1 MNANELATV
10 DQLRAFLGGAQ
21 RVAFEVASDKDARYG
36 WIRKTLIQFR
46 YLELRK
52 PDKGVVIRYLVKVSG
67 YSRQQVTRL
76 VKQYRDTGRLARRQR
91 AVKGFRR
98 RYTPEDIRR
107 LAAMDERH
115 GTPNGLTMKK
125 LCERACEVFGQR
137 EYQRLAGISVSH
149 LYNLRKSAGYRR
161 CRLTVHKTRPRSV
174 AIGERRAPRPEGRPG
189 FLRVDTVHQGDFD
202 GHKGVYHINTVD
214 EVTQMQAI
222 ASVEKI
228 SERYLIPALEPL
240 LEAYPFAVL
249 GFHSDNG
256 SEFVN
261 RQVAALL
268 DKLRA
273 EFTRSRP
280 RQSNDN
286 ALAECKNGHVI
297 RKHFGHLH
305 IAQRWAP
312 AINEFNREHLNP
324 YLNYHR
330 PCLFPET
337 FEDRKGKQRKR
348 YPYASLMTPYEKL
361 KSLPSAQAY
370 LKPGLNFQSLD
381 KIACQQ
387 SDNEAADRLQKAR
400 RKLFDRILYP
410 QRKQA

>member
-1 MNANELATV
+1 M
-10 DQLRAFLGGAQ
+10 RAFLGGAQ

-36 WIRKTLIQFR
+36 WIRETLVQFR
-46 YLELRK
+46 YLELGK
-52 PDKGVVIRYLVKVSG
+52 PDKRVVIRYLVKVSG

-91 AVKGFRR
+91 AVRGFRR
-98 RYTPEDIRR
+98 RYTPVDIRL

-115 GTPNGLTMKK
+115 GTPNGLTAKK
-125 LCERACEVFGQR
+125 LCERACEVFGHR

-202 GHKGVYHINTVD
+202 DCKGVYHVNTVD

-240 LEAYPFAVL
+240 LEAYPFTVL

-256 SEFVN
+256 SEFAN

-268 DKLRA
+268 EKLQD
-273 EFTRSRP
+273 EFTVAMKDLCDRI
-280 RQSNDN
+280 QSECNHNPTRRREMIDN
-286 ALAECKNGHVI
+286 HGGQETANKLLAPGGEYWGFQNLIRLRRLDLSVECLV
-297 RKHFGHLH
+297 L
-305 IAQRWAP
+305 Q
-312 AINEFNREHLNP
+312 
-324 YLNYHR
+324 
-330 PCLFPET
+330 
-337 FEDRKGKQRKR
+337 
-348 YPYASLMTPYEKL
+348 
-361 KSLPSAQAY
+361 QA
-370 LKPGLNFQSLD
+370 FQSLFS
-381 KIACQQ
+381 AAPLETARQRLR
-387 SDNEAADRLQKAR
+387 DNGYDPTRGE
-400 RKLFDRILYP
+400 YV
-410 QRKQA
+410 